1 MSSTMTLSTRELP
14 KFGQT
19 ELTASRTKQIS
30 LYFGKLMQDY
40 CGKRENRLFIPSPMR
55 LASHMR
61 VTPFEVCAALQRLRE
76 DEGVDY
82 QYLNLDSNI
91 TLCKR

>member
-1 MSSTMTLSTRELP
+1 MSTKTLTPRELP
-14 KFGQT
+14 KFGQSD
-19 ELTASRTKQIS
+19 LSASRMGLIS
-30 LYFGKLMQDY
+30 SYLFELMRQY
-40 CGKRENRLFIPSPMR
+40 CSKRESRLFIPSPMR

>member
-1 MSSTMTLSTRELP
+1 MTLSTRELP
-14 KFGQT
+14 KFGQN
-19 ELTASRTKQIS
+19 ELSASRTKQIAVY
-30 LYFGKLMQDY
+30 LCQLMREH
-40 CGKRENRLFIPSPMR
+40 CGKRDNRLFIPSPMR